1 MRLVRKVTAITVS
14 ALSLLSALFVSAE
27 NISGDV
33 SPETV
38 AAEIP
43 YSSFYA
49 GNGAEL
55 TKDVFDG
62 ISAAAY
68 KNETGYIEA
77 EFDIKAKGDY
87 VVSVKYYP
95 LEGKGRDIEF
105 GLSIDG
111 SPVGEESS
119 NYSLPRTWKDDFAE
133 RKQDAQGN
141 ELRSSQSEVY
151 KWKTV
156 TLRSFEAIS
165 DSYSTVNLSGGRH
178 TIRVEA
184 FREPFAIAAFYIH
197 SPETV
202 EDYKRPAEKNSSVFS
217 EKFEA
222 ENTYE
227 KTQSTLYPTYDRT
240 NASTSPNDPVKIRL
254 NTIGKENWKTPGQ
267 SISWEITVPAAGYY
281 CLGFK
286 ARQNFVRGISTNRRL
301 YINGEVP
308 FLQALEISFP
318 YSLNWYTKEFAN
330 DDGEPYLV
338 YLNKGSNI
346 LTLEVVIGQIA
357 DSIKTIQSAV
367 AELNGLYREIIMIT
381 GVSPDIYRDYYLE
394 EEIPDFT
401 ERFTRLADTLENEA
415 KEIRRLMENNGGE
428 TSTID
433 EIVYQMR
440 DIAKKPETVT
450 ERLDRFKSN
459 ISTLSSWAL
468 NMVEQPL
475 ELDYIT
481 VFTENSKEYKS
492 NAGFFKQI
500 VFSAKAFLGSFS
512 ADYNSIGSV
521 YSGDKSTNLRVW
533 AVGTGRDQAQ
543 IIKSII
549 DNDFSPQT
557 GIGVNLSLVSDVS
570 TLVQATLGGKGPD
583 IAMMV
588 PNDTPVNLAFRNALT
603 ELSQFEGF
611 ESLKSEFYDS
621 AFIPYTYENG
631 IYALPETQTYPMM
644 FIRTDVFA
652 ELGIEVP
659 ETWDEFYD
667 AVRFIQRK
675 NMTVGVSYDQSFF
688 ESLIFQRGST
698 LYTKELDKVNF
709 DDSRV
714 ADAFYQWTSL
724 YTKYGFPVS
733 FDLYNRFRT
742 GEMPLGFSTLAFY
755 NKLYVAAPEL
765 RGLWQMYPMPGI
777 RQSDGT
783 VNRTVSSTGTGIIMM
798 NGVKNKKAAF
808 SFMSWWVS
816 ADVQSSYGIE
826 VENVMGPLARYET
839 ANREAFYSL
848 PWSKDAEKTILKA
861 WSSVNAVEQ
870 VPGNYFVTRNITFAY
885 RKVVYDF
892 NNRGVLN
899 NHVEILSKYGRE
911 INSELTRKAAEIE
924 KYIK

>member
-1 MRLVRKVTAITVS
+1 MRLVKKITAITVS
-14 ALSLLSALFVSAE
+14 ALSVLSGFTVSAE
-27 NISGDV
+27 TALPSA
-33 SPETV
+33 ETGSDAV
-38 AAEIP
+38 EVP
-43 YSSFYA
+43 YSAFYA
-49 GNGAEL
+49 ADGAEL
-55 TKDVFDG
+55 SETEFDG
-62 ISAAAY
+62 ITAAAY
-68 KNETGYIEA
+68 TNETGYIEA
-77 EFDIKAKGDY
+77 EFEIKNAGTY
-87 VVSVKYYP
+87 AVSVKYRP

-111 SPVGEESS
+111 KPFGDESE
-119 NYSLPRTWKDDFAE
+119 NYSLPRTWKDDLTE
-133 RKQDAQGN
+133 REQDAQGN

-151 KWKTV
+151 KWKTAV
-156 TLRSFEAIS
+156 LRSFEAIS
-165 DSYSTVNLSGGRH
+165 DADSTVELSAGKH
-178 TIRVEA
+178 TLRLESY
-184 FREPFAIAAFYIH
+184 REPFAVAAFYIH
-197 SPETV
+197 TPAAVKKYE
-202 EDYKRPAEKNSSVFS
+202 RPDNIGNFSFS

-240 NASTSPNDPVKIRL
+240 NAAASPNDPVKIRL

-267 SISWEITVPAAGYY
+267 SISWEITVPKAGYY

-301 YINGEVP
+301 YVNGKVP
-308 FLQALEISFP
+308 FSEALNISFP
-318 YSLNWYTKEFAN
+318 YSLKWYTEEFADKN
-330 DDGEPYLV
+330 GEPYLI
-338 YLNKGSNI
+338 YLEKGSNI
-346 LTLEVVIGQIA
+346 LTLEVVIGEIA
-357 DSIKTIQSAV
+357 DSIKSIQSAV

-401 ERFTRLADTLENEA
+401 ERFTTIADSLDSEA
-415 KEIRRLMENNGGE
+415 KNIRRLMENTGGE

-440 DIAKKPETVT
+440 DIAKKPETMT

-481 VFTENSKEYKS
+481 VFTENSSEYKS
-492 NAGFFKQI
+492 GAGFIEQL
-500 VFSAKAFLGSFS
+500 VFSLRAFLGSFN
-512 ADYNSIGSV
+512 ADYNAIGSV
-521 YSGDKSTNLRVW
+521 YKGDKSKNLRVW

-549 DNDFSPQT
+549 DNDFSPKT
-557 GIGVNLSLVSDVS
+557 EIGVNLSLVSDVS
-570 TLVQATLGGKGPD
+570 TLIQATLGGKGPD

-603 ELSQFEGF
+603 ELSQFDGF
-611 ESLKSEFYDS
+611 DELKKEFYDS

-631 IYALPETQTYPMM
+631 VYALPETQTYPMM
-644 FIRTDVFA
+644 FVRTDIFE

-675 NMTVGVSYDQSFF
+675 NMTVGVSYDQTFF
-688 ESLIFQRGST
+688 ESLIFQRGAT
-698 LYTKELDKVNF
+698 LYTEGLDRVNF

-765 RGLWQMYPMPGI
+765 RGLWQMYPVPGI
-777 RQSDGT
+777 MQDDGS
-783 VNRTVSSTGTGIIMM
+783 VNRNVSSTGTGIIMM
-798 NGVKNKKAAF
+798 NGVKNKNAAF

-816 ADVQSSYGIE
+816 AQVQSNYGIE

-848 PWSKDAEKTILKA
+848 PWSRDAEKTIIKA
-861 WSSVNAVEQ
+861 WSSVSAVEQ

-899 NHVEILSKYGRE
+899 NHVETLSKYGRE
-911 INSELTRKAAEIE
+911 INAELTRKADEIE